1 MERKKKKEFERKEG
15 RKEGGEKKKKR
26 KKEREKDGTSLTNE
40 RGEGDGEVRGRKR
53 KGEAQSLRRKYRI
66 KPRVIQETLYDRTET
81 SSLVCLA
88 KKKKEMAAK
97 KAESYILYSW
107 TIIIKIYIYISVS
120 PNRRIENAKPL
131 FRAAKNP

>member
-40 RGEGDGEVRGRKR
+40 RGEGDGEVGGRKR

-81 SSLVCLA
+81 SSLVCLR
-88 KKKKEMAAK
+88 KRKRWLQRRQNPIY
-97 KAESYILYSW
+97 YI
-107 TIIIKIYIYISVS
+107 
-120 PNRRIENAKPL
+120 PGQ
-131 FRAAKNP
+131 